1 MTGVYPLRLLGLGLD
16 HSDGIIPAAVANQMA
31 EAEAILARARAEAEA
46 ILAGATAA
54 RDEERRLGLA
64 EGRAE
69 AQAEAADWMRTA
81 RADLDQRLDRIQTEM
96 SDLVAACVRR
106 IIHSFDD
113 RTLALET
120 VRSALSAQRS
130 EKRLQLYVAPSVEAA
145 VRAELPKL
153 MEDYPEIQVID
164 VIGDP
169 GLSSS
174 DVRLESELGVVSFF
188 LDDTLADLGRL
199 LRGV

>member
-1 MTGVYPLRLLGLGLD
+1 MTGVYPLRMLGLGLEA
-16 HSDGIIPAAVANQMA
+16 SDGIIPAATAGEMA
-31 EAEAILARARAEAEA
+31 EAGTILARARAEAEA
-46 ILAGATAA
+46 IIASATAV
-54 RDEERRLGLA
+54 RDEERRLGHA

-69 AQAEAADWMRTA
+69 AQAEAVAWMLAA
-81 RADLDQRLDRIQTEM
+81 RADLDQRLDRMQVDLA
-96 SDLVAACVRR
+96 DLVTACVRR
-106 IIHSFDD
+106 ILHSFDD

-130 EKRLQLYVAPSVEAA
+130 EKRLQLHVSTMVEAA

-153 MEDYPEIQVID
+153 MADYPEIQVID

-169 GLSSS
+169 ALSPP
-174 DVRLESELGVVSFF
+174 DVRLESELGVVSSV
-188 LDDTLADLGRL
+188 LVDTVADLGRL